1 MRGEESRG
9 RDTELRGETRG
20 RETELGGG
28 RLPPSQAIAARG
40 PLNSAAFRRGNGFE
54 TQIFGGRHW
63 RGREGRFRH
72 FWAGGVFWPYLFGDY
87 VSYAFWPEVYS
98 EPFWAYG
105 PSSILWGALWPDG
118 GYGEEGYAGEGG
130 AYPGEN
136 QPVPSVGSR
145 FAGQGKE
152 PVADVCSGF
161 APGVVD
167 LPVARLEEIIQ
178 PTPGQREALD
188 ELKTAFAKAA
198 RVLQASCS
206 DQTPLTPVARLDGM
220 EQRLEAMQQAITIIR
235 GPLERLYSLLSEEQ
249 ITRLENAAAKPKNE
263 QGSPPIN
270 LTELCSGESGLTDVP
285 ADEIAR
291 VIRLSDGQRLDLDKL
306 KEASARAANELRAS
320 CPKGVPPTIAAR
332 LQDAHQRIASLIQA
346 IETIRPAMG
355 SFYASLSDQQKAALN
370 AQGRASVTARR

>member
-1 MRGEESRG
+1 MAHLGTQLSQRGSQVQAFAH
-9 RDTELRGETRG
+9 
-20 RETELGGG
+20 
-28 RLPPSQAIAARG
+28 RLPPSQALAARG

-87 VSYAFWPEVYS
+87 VSYAFWPEAYS

-105 PSSILWGALWPDG
+105 PNSILWGALWPDG
-118 GYGEEGYAGEGG
+118 GYGEEGYAGEGAADQG
-130 AYPGEN
+130 GK
-136 QPVPSVGSR
+136 QTVPSAGSQ
-145 FAGQGKE
+145 FAGQGTE
-152 PVADVCSGF
+152 QDAAVCSGF
-161 APGVVD
+161 APGVVN
-167 LPVARLEEIIQ
+167 LPVARLEKIIQ
-178 PTPGQREALD
+178 PTSGQREALG

-198 RVLQASCS
+198 GVLQASCS
-206 DQTPLTPVARLDGM
+206 EQTLLTPVARLDAM

-249 ITRLENAAAKPKNE
+249 ITRLENAAAKPENE

-270 LTELCSGESGLTDVP
+270 LTELCSGESGLTNVP

-291 VIRLSDGQRLDLDKL
+291 LIRLSDEQRIDLDKL
-306 KEASARAANELRAS
+306 KEASAKAAEELRAS
-320 CPKGVPPTIAAR
+320 CPKEVPPTIEAR
-332 LQDAHQRIASLIQA
+332 LQDARRRIASLIQA
-346 IETIRPAMG
+346 VETIRPAMG

-370 AQGRASVTARR
+370 EEGRASRSARR

>member
-1 MRGEESRG
+1 
-9 RDTELRGETRG
+9 
-20 RETELGGG
+20 
-28 RLPPSQAIAARG
+28 
-40 PLNSAAFRRGNGFE
+40 LNSAAFRRGNGFE
-54 TQIFGGRHW
+54 TQTFGGRHW

-87 VSYAFWPEVYS
+87 ISYAFWPGAYS

-130 AYPGEN
+130 ANPGEN
-136 QPVPSVGSR
+136 QPVPSAGGR

-152 PVADVCSGF
+152 PVAALCSGF

-178 PTPGQREALD
+178 PTPSQREALA

-206 DQTPLTPVARLDGM
+206 DQTLLTPVARLDAM

-235 GPLERLYSLLSEEQ
+235 GPLERVYSLLSEEQ
-249 ITRLENAAAKPKNE
+249 ITRLENAAAKPENV
-263 QGSPPIN
+263 QSSPPIN
-270 LTELCSGESGLTDVP
+270 LTELCSGESGLTNVP

-291 VIRLSDGQRLDLDKL
+291 VIRLNDEQRLDFDKL

-320 CPKGVPPTIAAR
+320 CPKEVPPAIEAR
-332 LQDAHQRIASLIQA
+332 LQDAHRRIASLIQA

-355 SFYASLSDQQKAALN
+355 AFYASLSDQQKAALN
-370 AQGRASVTARR
+370 EEGRVSRSARR